1 MVDSINHRSLTVTG
15 KRISRLI
22 HIVTMPTAYPMCYH
36 CSIHGMSFVRQLDVQ
51 ARTDL
56 LLGYRLCRGG
66 NGLYQM
72 CISRIPGLIVIEDV
86 TVDMATA
93 A

>member
-1 MVDSINHRSLTVTG
+1 
-15 KRISRLI
+15 
-22 HIVTMPTAYPMCYH
+22 
-36 CSIHGMSFVRQLDVQ
+36 MSFVRQLDVQ